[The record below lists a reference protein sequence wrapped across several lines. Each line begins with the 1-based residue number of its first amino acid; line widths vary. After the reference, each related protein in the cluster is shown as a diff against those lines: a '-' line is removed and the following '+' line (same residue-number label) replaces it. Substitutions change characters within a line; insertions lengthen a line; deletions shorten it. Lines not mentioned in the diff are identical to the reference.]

1 MNATTATPRGDGP
14 TALVRFAGACDC
26 HVHVFDDG
34 TRYPWD
40 SARTYT
46 PAAATL
52 DELLA
57 LHARIGVDRMVIV
70 QPSAYGADN
79 RCTLDAVARLGKAGR
94 AVAVIDE
101 STSDEALRAM
111 HAAGVR
117 GVRVNLETTGQH
129 DPEHARERLFWAAKR
144 VAGLGW
150 HVQTFT
156 NLKTLAAL
164 ADALTALPVTLVVDH
179 FGRAQ
184 AEQGIAQPGF
194 AMLCEAVASGRVYVK
209 LSAPYR
215 ISRLADYTDAVELAR
230 ALIAANP
237 DRVLW
242 GSDWPHPGTAAGM
255 PKPLDEITPFRA
267 EDDERAMARCLE
279 WAATSA
285 QARKLLV
292 DNPARLYE
300 F

>member
-1 MNATTATPRGDGP
+1 MNATTAAPRY
-14 TALVRFAGACDC
+14 AGACDC

-34 TRYPWD
+34 THYPWAAD
-40 SARTYT
+40 RTYT

-79 RCTLDAVARLGKAGR
+79 RCTLNALARLGEAGR

-101 STSDEALRAM
+101 STSDGELRAM

-117 GVRVNLETTGQH
+117 GVRVNLETAGQH
-129 DPEHARERLFWAAKR
+129 DPGQAHERLFWAARR
-144 VAGLGW
+144 VASLGW

-156 NLKTLAAL
+156 NLATLSAL
-164 ADALTALPVTLVVDH
+164 GRSLAILPTTLVVDH

-184 AEQGIAQPGF
+184 AALGTAQPGF
-194 AMLCEAVASGRVYVK
+194 DMLCEALASGRVYVK

-215 ISRLADYTDAVELAR
+215 VSQVEDYADATALAR

-242 GSDWPHPGTAAGM
+242 GSDWPHPGSAAG
-255 PKPLDEITPFRA
+255 KPRPIDQITPFRA
-267 EDDERAMARCLE
+267 EDDARAMARCLE
-279 WAATSA
+279 WAETPG